1 VLDDGALRV
10 FVRIQAGRRISQY
23 YSKTCYICLMFD
35 RSGLL
40 RQVMLETRT
49 SQSELARISGVH
61 QPSISQFLSAKVDLS
76 DDQLDRLLSCVG
88 YRLEVERRAVVPDLT
103 RKERRSWKLH
113 RQLSTHLTRSTLTQW
128 RPTILANLERLR
140 EGVRGQ
146 PHIRNLDRWE
156 VLVRDG
162 DVAAL
167 HRILTGLD
175 RDSIEMR
182 EVTPLSGLLSDEER
196 TEVLQEVD

>member
-1 VLDDGALRV
+1 
-10 FVRIQAGRRISQY
+10 
-23 YSKTCYICLMFD
+23 
-35 RSGLL
+35 
-40 RQVMLETRT
+40 
-49 SQSELARISGVH
+49 
-61 QPSISQFLSAKVDLS
+61 
-76 DDQLDRLLSCVG
+76 
-88 YRLEVERRAVVPDLT
+88 
-103 RKERRSWKLH
+103 
-113 RQLSTHLTRSTLTQW
+113 
-128 RPTILANLERLR
+128 R